1 MAVASLSI
9 NEFFGIQ
16 QHKDGALLPVG
27 SARDCR
33 NVTTV
38 DGNLSVAKGYA
49 KYIEDIVPGSDRILK
64 LIKMRGDTP
73 KDYVVTANK
82 IYSHDGDKWN
92 TLYTFSTALTTK
104 QIDYVQ
110 TLVGPDDCLI
120 IATGQTQM
128 LKVKL
133 SDDTVVLFG
142 TGEYSF
148 QGTVLSYNA
157 GTKVVTLSASLSA
170 EALRHAPLDGIT
182 IDGTWLAVTTA
193 TGATVT
199 LTEAPA
205 VAPVSPNAA
214 TIRGGGSTAQCNFV
228 ETYFGRLLACGDPSN
243 PSRLYWSAVS
253 GDGRTIEDW
262 LSVEGSADASGG
274 YAEVGES
281 SGDGLRGF
289 KTLAT
294 EMFLLK
300 RHTVFRLFGDTPS
313 TFNFQ
318 QVETFSE
325 LSSNASIV
333 VKYNA
338 PYFLTG
344 TGIKYYDGTGVLP
357 LNGGIRF
364 INTFIQTISSVE
376 ESKGVHADNMLY
388 FSCKVDPDSVYD
400 DTLIVYDISRTFS
413 ESSYGSYTIRDG
425 FQIADMVSYDGS
437 IYLIN
442 DKRYVY
448 LFNDGESYDGAVI
461 DAYWSTQFTDM
472 GNKLKQYQVTHVV
485 FRGGEG
491 KMSITIDYDQAHK
504 SKSVEVFDEKAPAKS
519 VRIDTDNASA
529 FGLTVRN
536 QYGSA
541 FSINGGIQI
550 VFRDELVNVI

>member
-1 MAVASLSI
+1 MATASLSI

-33 NVTTV
+33 NVTTI
-38 DGNLSVAKGYA
+38 DGNLSVSKGYT
-49 KYIEDIVPGSDRILK
+49 KYIPRAIPGTDRILK
-64 LIKMRGDTP
+64 LIKRRGDTA

-82 IYSHDGDKWN
+82 IYSDSGTAWN
-92 TLYTFSTALTTK
+92 TIYTFATELTTK
-104 QIDYVQ
+104 QIDYIQ
-110 TLVGPDDCLI
+110 TLVGADDCLI
-120 IATGQTQM
+120 IATGETQM
-128 LKVKL
+128 LKINL
-133 SDDTVVLFG
+133 SDDSVVLFG
-142 TGEYSF
+142 TGEFSF
-148 QGTVLSYNA
+148 EGTVSSYNA
-157 GTKVVTLSASLSA
+157 GTKVVTLSATLSS

-182 IDGTWLAVTTA
+182 INGTWLAVASA

-199 LTEAPA
+199 LSETPSVAPA
-205 VAPVSPNAA
+205 SPNTA
-214 TIRGGGSTAQCNFV
+214 TIRGGGSTAHCNFV
-228 ETYFGRLLACGDPSN
+228 EIYFGRLLACGDPSN

-281 SGDGLRGF
+281 SGDALRGF

-300 RHTVFRLFGDTPS
+300 RHTVFRLFGESPS
-313 TFNFQ
+313 TYNFQ

-325 LSSNASIV
+325 LSSNASIT

-338 PYFLTG
+338 PYYLTK

-364 INTFIQTISSVE
+364 INTVIQTIYSVE
-376 ESKGVHADNMLY
+376 ESKGVHADNLLY
-388 FSCKVDPDSVYD
+388 FSCKVDPDSEYD

-413 ESSYGSYTIRDG
+413 EASYGSYTIRNG
-425 FQIADMVSYDGS
+425 FQIADMVSYDGQ
-437 IYLIN
+437 IYLVN

-448 LFNDGESYDGAVI
+448 LFNDGTSYDGVNI
-461 DAYWSTQFTDM
+461 DAYWSTQITDL
-472 GNKLKQYQVTHVV
+472 GNKLKKYQVRNVV

-491 KMSITIDYDQAHK
+491 RMLITVDYDAA
-504 SKSVEVFDEKAPAKS
+504 SKSERVEVFDSASGAIS
-519 VRIDTDNASA
+519 IRLDTDQASA
-529 FGLTVRN
+529 IGLTIAN
-536 QYGSA
+536 QYGST

-550 VFRDELVNVI
+550 CYNEEVVNVI